1 MRAKSQQQLTHL
13 SSRSNGSD
21 IEKEERSAA
30 RRPLSSPSSTH
41 RVLLCLL
48 CLEVPADGRF
58 QDQTEGK
65 PNVLGYIAF
74 NTNRGSTVLWAPS
87 FAKFEA
93 SLAG

>member
-41 RVLLCLL
+41 RVLLRLA
-48 CLEVPADGRF
+48 VPADGRF

-65 PNVLGYIAF
+65 PNVLGYIVF
-74 NTNRGSTVLWAPS
+74 NTNRGSTALWAPS

-93 SLAG
+93 SLPG